1 MTKDARSIVICLAFA
16 LLAAGCGLP
25 TVAYLYPPMGMDVKN
40 SVISVANDSRN
51 YESSEGTSQTYKG
64 IEIFYRIYQNEN
76 SASAMVST
84 TLPDLVDSY
93 ADNPDSLMSL
103 LTGSSYKFSRLRNS
117 YSRSEPLI
125 PIDASDESSFY
136 INISSTADWL
146 LTDDSNTPL
155 LDSSSNDISIM
166 VRTLDSTSSDVRF
179 FEKDFN
185 AGDDDYNGTTGSSS
199 DTYYIVLF
207 SVSYGL
213 DQSTIGQTVY
223 SMPYIPTSY
232 VEY

>member
-1 MTKDARSIVICLAFA
+1 MTKHARSIVICLAFA

-25 TVAYLYPPMGMDVKN
+25 TVAYLYPPDM
-40 SVISVANDSRN
+40 SVDSAVIRVANDSRN

-93 ADNPDSLMSL
+93 ADNPDSLMNL

-136 INISSTADWL
+136 INISSTADWV
-146 LTDDSNTPL
+146 LTDDSSIPL
-155 LDSSSNDISIM
+155 LDSSSNDISII

-185 AGDDDYNGTTGSSS
+185 SGDDDYNGTTGSGS

>member
-1 MTKDARSIVICLAFA
+1 MTKHARSIVICLAFA

-25 TVAYLYPPMGMDVKN
+25 TVAYLYPPQYMSVDNAGLSVKN
-40 SVISVANDSRN
+40 DPRN

-76 SASAMVST
+76 AASAMVST

-103 LTGSSYKFSRLRNS
+103 LSGSSYKFSRLRNS

-179 FEKDFN
+179 SEKDFN

>member
-1 MTKDARSIVICLAFA
+1 MTKHARSIVICLAFA

-25 TVAYLYPPMGMDVKN
+25 TVSYLYPPQDM
-40 SVISVANDSRN
+40 SVENAIISVANDSRN

-93 ADNPDSLMSL
+93 ADNPDSLMNL

-136 INISSTADWL
+136 INISSTSDWV
-146 LTDDSNTPL
+146 LTDDSSTPL

-166 VRTLDSTSSDVRF
+166 IRTLDSTSSDVRF
-179 FEKDFN
+179 FEKRF
-185 AGDDDYNGTTGSSS
+185 
-199 DTYYIVLF
+199 
-207 SVSYGL
+207 
-213 DQSTIGQTVY
+213 QCRR
-223 SMPYIPTSY
+223 
-232 VEY
+232 